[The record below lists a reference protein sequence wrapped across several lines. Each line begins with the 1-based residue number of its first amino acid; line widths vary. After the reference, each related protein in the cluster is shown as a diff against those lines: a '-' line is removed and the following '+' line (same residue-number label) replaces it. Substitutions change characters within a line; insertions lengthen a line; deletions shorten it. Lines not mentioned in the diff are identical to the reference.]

1 MLTSC
6 LRFANCL
13 QTFALLLYECTQIQ
27 FTIQVYTKIVYYTS
41 VQKASLLYKYTQNQF
56 IKCIQIWELINGMY
70 IHGQNITTECTGT
83 AFPAS
88 ACLCLPLPAFC
99 CSCLYL
105 PLPASTWLHLLLPA
119 SACFCPPLLASA
131 CLCLPKNSILGTHR
145 QTHLTFALL
154 ELLLET
160 T

>member
-1 MLTSC
+1 MTCPDLNKHFKESC
-6 LRFANCL
+6 ELLRFDANKL
-13 QTFALLLYECTQIQ
+13 FKIRKLFANFCTSYECTQIQ

-41 VQKASLLYKYTQNQF
+41 VQKTSLLYKYTQNQF

-105 PLPASTWLHLLLPA
+105 PLPDSTCFYLLLPA
-119 SACFCPPLLASA
+119 SACLKIQFW
-131 CLCLPKNSILGTHR
+131 GHTDRH
-145 QTHLTFALL
+145 T
-154 ELLLET
+154 
-160 T
+160 